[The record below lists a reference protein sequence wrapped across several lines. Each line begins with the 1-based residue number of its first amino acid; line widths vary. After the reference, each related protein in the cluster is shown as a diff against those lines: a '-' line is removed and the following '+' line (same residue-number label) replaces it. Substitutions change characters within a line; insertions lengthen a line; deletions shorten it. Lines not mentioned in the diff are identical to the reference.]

1 MKGRP
6 RKPIEQHKL
15 EGTYR
20 KDRDP
25 AKIKLDTESDKYEV
39 IRKKLAEVE
48 NLIKETPVDG
58 NEKKLIE
65 LSNLYQKLIS
75 ILRTPSLEEKRETI
89 VDGLWKN

>member
-1 MKGRP
+1 MAKS
-6 RKPIEQHKL
+6 IEEKKL
-15 EGTYR
+15 QGTYR

-25 AKIKLDTESDKYEV
+25 SKIKLNTDSDKYEV

-75 ILRTPSLEEKRETI
+75 ILRTPALEERKETI